1 MSFSDF
7 LDMPMEPSL
16 PDLLPE
22 GSLFNSTFPPENP
35 SITSTQQD
43 IVVLSSR
50 LDQLSLWSN
59 WAGTQSLRIELEKH
73 KRQKLRTTIR
83 QIKQDMN
90 SPCPDTVSLKYE
102 FDIMQRNQDAIN
114 YNYQLEGEITT
125 MITITFRC
133 LSRVHQLVTRLL
145 PHVMLAPD
153 DNFELVQML
162 HELSQTLHQFQPYYS
177 VSYV

>member
-22 GSLFNSTFPPENP
+22 GSLFNSIFPPENP
-35 SITSTQQD
+35 SITSTQPD
-43 IVVLSSR
+43 IVALSSR
-50 LDQLSLWSN
+50 LDQLSLE
-59 WAGTQSLRIELEKH
+59 AGTQSLRIELEKH

-83 QIKQDMN
+83 QIKQNMN
-90 SPCPDTVSLKYE
+90 SPCPDAVSLKYE
-102 FDIMQRNQDAIN
+102 FDIMQRNQDAM
-114 YNYQLEGEITT
+114 NYQLEGEMTT
-125 MITITFRC
+125 MRTITFRC

-162 HELSQTLHQFQPYYS
+162 HELSQTLHQFQSYYS